1 MVLSDADIIERIGD
15 GSLVIEP
22 YDESNVEPASVDIRL
37 GNSFKEPVK
46 TGRIVDTRASSG
58 GCPHDDCDCG
68 SPMATESQPYREF
81 EADSIVLEPGDSIL
95 ATTFEKIEIP
105 ADLCADAVGRS
116 SLGRLFVSIHETA
129 GFCDPGFSGE
139 VTLEMTNENPN
150 PVRLHAGDRV
160 CQIVFKELSSPALNP
175 YGHDGSQYQNQTG
188 ATESGM
194 SFE

>member
-1 MVLSDADIIERIGD
+1 MVLSDVDIIERIGN

-37 GNSFKEPVK
+37 GTSFKEPVK
-46 TGRIVDTRASSG
+46 TGRIVDTRSG
-58 GCPHDDCDCG
+58 EG
-68 SPMATESQPYREF
+68 QPYREF

-95 ATTFEKIEIP
+95 ATTHEKVKIP
-105 ADLCADAVGRS
+105 DDLCADAVGRS

-129 GFCDPGFSGE
+129 GFCDPGYCGE

-150 PVRLHAGDRV
+150 PVRLHAKDRV
-160 CQIVFKELSSPALNP
+160 CQLVFKELSSPALRP
-175 YGHDGSQYQNQTG
+175 YGHEGSQYQNQSG

-194 SFE
+194 MFE

>member
-1 MVLSDADIIERIGD
+1 MVLSDADIIKRIGD

-46 TGRIVDTRASSG
+46 TGRIVDTRGEAG
-58 GCPHDDCDCG
+58 
-68 SPMATESQPYREF
+68 QPYREF

-95 ATTFEKIEIP
+95 ATTFETIEIP

-175 YGHDGSQYQNQTG
+175 YGHEGSQYQNQSG

>member
-1 MVLSDADIIERIGD
+1 MVLSDNDIIQRIAK

-46 TGRIVDTRASSG
+46 TGRIVDSHSEEG
-58 GCPHDDCDCG
+58 
-68 SPMATESQPYREF
+68 QPYREF
-81 EADSIVLEPGDSIL
+81 EADSIVLEPGDSYL
-95 ATTFEKIEIP
+95 ATTFETVEIP
-105 ADLCADAVGRS
+105 DDLCADAVGRS

-160 CQIVFKELSSPALNP
+160 CQLVFKELSSPALRP
-175 YGHDGSQYQNQTG
+175 YGHDGSQYQSQSG

-194 SFE
+194 KFD